1 MGMAANGFTV
11 RASVLASGNGQVRG
25 LASQCA
31 QLAGSVTA
39 ALEQLAGSAG
49 DTAVAKAAADAAI
62 AAEKQFLGA
71 GAGYEY
77 AAQQLT
83 EIAATYDQTEQ
94 ANVTAARGAA
104 SRLEALR

>member
-1 MGMAANGFTV
+1 MVTGGLTV
-11 RASVLASGNGQVRG
+11 RASVLASGSGQVRG

-39 ALEQLAGSAG
+39 ALERLAGSAG
-49 DTAVAKAAADAAI
+49 NAAVAKAAADAAI
-62 AAEKQFLGA
+62 AAEKQFLSA

-83 EIAATYDQTEQ
+83 ETAAGYDRAEQ
-94 ANVTAARGAA
+94 ANVTAVRNVA
-104 SRLEALR
+104 SGLGVPR

>member
-1 MGMAANGFTV
+1 MATGRLTV
-11 RASVLASGNGQVRG
+11 RASVLASGSSQVQG

-49 DTAVAKAAADAAI
+49 NAAVAKAAADAAI
-62 AAEKQFLGA
+62 AAERQFLGA

-83 EIAATYDQTEQ
+83 QTAATYDRTEQ
-94 ANVTAARGAA
+94 ANVTAARAVA
-104 SRLEALR
+104 SRLGVPW